1 MKNLHI
7 ALLAALCLLGAGAA
21 TAAPEGARDKVLQ
34 AKSVKEVFSLLGI
47 ADKPEPGNRIL
58 LEVPEIVDGG
68 HKVPVKVTSKI
79 AGTDWI
85 VVLVDRNL
93 TPYVSDQEFS
103 PGQDRSLSLK
113 VDLAQTSRVRVVV
126 RAGGKFYQV
135 AHEVKVAA
143 QGREEK

>member
-1 MKNLHI
+1 MTYSRI
-7 ALLAALCLLGAGAA
+7 TLLAALCLWGHGAA
-21 TAAPEGARDKVLQ
+21 LAAPDDVRDKALK
-34 AKSVKEVFSLLGI
+34 ARSVKEVFTVLGV
-47 ADKPEPGNRIL
+47 ADKPEPGNRVL
-58 LEVPEIVDGG
+58 LEVPDIVDGG
-68 HKVPVKVTSKI
+68 RNVPVKVTSRI

-103 PGQDRSLSLK
+103 PGQDRSVELK

-135 AHEVKVAA
+135 AREVKVATE
-143 QGREEK
+143 GCDDK